1 MRRAY
6 WSADF
11 GEAHVVEAMLRAHGL
26 YALVFDAGI
35 VRQDWFKTLA
45 FGGYRVMV
53 PSSQLAAAQPLLTDY
68 VSGAMALADDDR
80 DAPPCPRCC
89 AHAVADDPR
98 PRRVVFGALLAA
110 EVAPI
115 PLLSSPFMLL
125 IAGLLP
131 LLPLAAAP
139 LLGSRHRCENCGA
152 AFATPRRSYAT
163 LARAV
168 AEAEEAAS
176 TEPGR

>member
-26 YALVFDAGI
+26 YASVFDAGI
-35 VRQDWFKTLA
+35 VRLDWFKTLA
-45 FGGYRVMV
+45 LGGYRVMV
-53 PSSQLAAAQPLLTDY
+53 PSSHLAAAQQLLADY
-68 VSGAMALADDDR
+68 GSGAMALADDER
-80 DAPPCPRCC
+80 DVPPCPRCC

-110 EVAPI
+110 EVAPAA
-115 PLLSSPFMLL
+115 LLSSPVFLL

-131 LLPLAAAP
+131 LLPLAASP
-139 LLGSRHRCENCGA
+139 LLGSRYRCASCGA
-152 AFATPRRSYAT
+152 AFATPRRSYAA

-168 AEAEEAAS
+168 AEAEETAS